1 MNTSDEARA
10 DIRAKSFYRDG
21 QNAFFDIQV
30 TNADSASQ
38 QHRTIKS
45 ILKSEETNKKREYN
59 VRIMEIEHGT
69 FTPLIFTVKGVMGP
83 ESNKILAGKIAEKTG
98 ERYEEVA
105 RLIRVKLSF
114 LIMKS
119 ALMCIRGSRSTY
131 TKLVHE
137 DCEDFGFALSELG
150 LNGK

>member
-1 MNTSDEARA
+1 
-10 DIRAKSFYRDG
+10 
-21 QNAFFDIQV
+21 
-30 TNADSASQ
+30 
-38 QHRTIKS
+38 
-45 ILKSEETNKKREYN
+45 
-59 VRIMEIEHGT
+59 MEIEHGT

-83 ESNKILAGKIAEKTG
+83 ESSSFHKILAGKIAEKTG
-98 ERYEEVA
+98 ERYEEVT

-119 ALMCIRGSRSTY
+119 ALMCIRGSRATY

-150 LNGK
+150 LNNN